1 MQPLP
6 LQSTQEERAMLETVN
21 ELAGDV
27 QNTIKIVA
35 VVAGMAV
42 LLGAMVKA
50 QGLSRIIIMAITIA
64 IGIWLIAG
72 GGVGWVAEQ
81 FGAELNG

>member
-1 MQPLP
+1 
-6 LQSTQEERAMLETVN
+6 MLETVN

-35 VVAGMAV
+35 VVAGTAV

-64 IGIWLIAG
+64 IGLWLIAG

-81 FGAELNG
+81 VGAELNG

>member
-1 MQPLP
+1 
-6 LQSTQEERAMLETVN
+6 MLETVN

-64 IGIWLIAG
+64 IGLWLIAG